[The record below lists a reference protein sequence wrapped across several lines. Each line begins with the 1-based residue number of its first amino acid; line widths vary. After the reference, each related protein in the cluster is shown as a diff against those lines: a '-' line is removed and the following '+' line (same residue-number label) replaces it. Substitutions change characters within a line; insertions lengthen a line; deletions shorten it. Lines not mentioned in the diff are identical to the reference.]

1 MVIAGSHALVTGGG
15 TGVGRAITEALAKAG
30 ATVTICGR
38 RRAPLDAVASGNP
51 NIHVE
56 LADVTDEASVAELYR
71 QAEAAR
77 GPFSIVV
84 ANAGI
89 AESAPAHKTTLE
101 QWNRII
107 AINLTGAFLTVR
119 PAIAGM
125 AKRGEGRIIFIASI
139 AGLAGGA
146 YIAPYVASKH
156 GVVGLA
162 KSLAIEL
169 AKTGVTSNAVC
180 PGFVETEMLEQSVAN
195 IMAKTGRSA
204 DEARASLVSG
214 NPQGRFIQPDE
225 VADAVLWLCGD
236 GAKSVNGQAIAL
248 SGGMP

>member
-1 MVIAGSHALVTGGG
+1 MRISGSHALVTGGG
-15 TGVGRAITEALAKAG
+15 TGVGRAIAETLAKAG

-38 RRAPLDAVASGNP
+38 RREPLDAAAAANP
-51 NIHVE
+51 NIFVE
-56 LADVTDEASVAELYR
+56 LADVTNEASVEQLYKR
-71 QAEAAR
+71 AEAAR

-84 ANAGI
+84 ANAGV
-89 AESAPAHKTTLE
+89 AESAPAHKTTLA

-119 PAIAGM
+119 PALAGM
-125 AKRGEGRIIFIASI
+125 AKRGEGRIVFVASI
-139 AGLAGGA
+139 AGLVGGA

-162 KSLAIEL
+162 RSLAIEL
-169 AKTGVTSNAVC
+169 ARTGVTSNAVC
-180 PGFVETEMLEQSVAN
+180 PGFVETEMLQQSVDN
-195 IMAKTGRSA
+195 IVAKTGRSA
-204 DEARASLVSG
+204 EEARASLVAG

-236 GAKSVNGQAIAL
+236 NARSVNGQAIAL

>member
-1 MVIAGSHALVTGGG
+1 MRISGSHALVTGGG
-15 TGVGRAITEALAKAG
+15 TGVGRAIAETLAKAG

-38 RRAPLDAVASGNP
+38 RREPLDAAAAANP
-51 NIHVE
+51 NIFVE
-56 LADVTDEASVAELYR
+56 LADVTNEASVEQLYKR
-71 QAEAAR
+71 AEAAR

-84 ANAGI
+84 ANAGV
-89 AESAPAHKTTLE
+89 AESAPAHKTTLA

-119 PAIAGM
+119 PALAGM
-125 AKRGEGRIIFIASI
+125 AKRGEGRIVFVASI
-139 AGLAGGA
+139 AGLVGGA

-162 KSLAIEL
+162 RSLAIEL
-169 AKTGVTSNAVC
+169 ARTGVTSNAVC
-180 PGFVETEMLEQSVAN
+180 PGFVENEMLQQSVDN
-195 IMAKTGRSA
+195 IVAKPGRSA
-204 DEARASLVSG
+204 EEARASLVAG

-236 GAKSVNGQAIAL
+236 NARSVNGQAIAL